1 MASTGA
7 DVNLDLKRRILPLLA
22 LPQIAWMKACLSSDY
37 AVMYLNLRISSLFV
51 CLQSTTRI
59 PYMACFFLFARRS
72 TSNPDSEAVLHLIC
86 LTEPERA
93 DHLLELRED
102 FVEVMRTDYV
112 EIYDK
117 NEIAARKERQRNLHL
132 RNKNK
137 KALN

>member
-1 MASTGA
+1 M
-7 DVNLDLKRRILPLLA
+7 A

-37 AVMYLNLRISSLFV
+37 AVMYLNLRISFFFV

-132 RNKNK
+132 RNNNK

>member
-1 MASTGA
+1 
-7 DVNLDLKRRILPLLA
+7 
-22 LPQIAWMKACLSSDY
+22 
-37 AVMYLNLRISSLFV
+37 
-51 CLQSTTRI
+51 
-59 PYMACFFLFARRS
+59 MACFFLFARRS

-117 NEIAARKERQRNLHL
+117 NEIEMKIRQTAYHAPYSSVKLH
-132 RNKNK
+132 RQS
-137 KALN
+137 

>member
-1 MASTGA
+1 
-7 DVNLDLKRRILPLLA
+7 
-22 LPQIAWMKACLSSDY
+22 
-37 AVMYLNLRISSLFV
+37 MYLNLRIYSFFG

-72 TSNPDSEAVLHLIC
+72 TSSPDSEAVLHLIC